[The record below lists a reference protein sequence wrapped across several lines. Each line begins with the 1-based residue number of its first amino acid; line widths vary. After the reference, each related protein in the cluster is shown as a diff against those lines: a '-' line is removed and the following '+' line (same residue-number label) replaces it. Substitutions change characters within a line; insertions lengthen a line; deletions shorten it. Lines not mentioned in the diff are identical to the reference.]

1 MIFFIHSYGITTMKT
16 IAVIENF
23 TDGDFFRLHMF
34 TTFNF
39 ITYWMGD
46 MIEDFTYGDIG
57 RWGGLWHNWAFFF
70 PNYLFLFLGYFNF
83 HMWHGDPEFGGWR
96 HGNAAVLDG
105 LMNTGKFP
113 FKWPNILFDENE
125 ITMYHTVLM
134 SNMTYG
140 LTTLYYQLV
149 WKGSIRKR
157 VKND

>member
-1 MIFFIHSYGITTMKT
+1 
-16 IAVIENF
+16 
-23 TDGDFFRLHMF
+23 
-34 TTFNF
+34 
-39 ITYWMGD
+39 
-46 MIEDFTYGDIG
+46 
-57 RWGGLWHNWAFFF
+57 
-70 PNYLFLFLGYFNF
+70 
-83 HMWHGDPEFGGWR
+83 MWHGDPEFGGWR